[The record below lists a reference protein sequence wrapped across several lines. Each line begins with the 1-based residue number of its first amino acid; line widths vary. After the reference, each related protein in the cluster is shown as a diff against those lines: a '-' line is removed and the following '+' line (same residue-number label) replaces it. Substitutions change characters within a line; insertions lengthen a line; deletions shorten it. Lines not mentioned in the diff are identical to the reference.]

1 MINELGL
8 INNSS
13 GEAEAVDAALQAWSV
28 TQNSNSASERWW
40 DSGTTPGIGD
50 LQFPTKLTHEAYRWY
65 DRSTIPRDV
74 LSEDAVSER
83 EPMHPLDACL
93 LDFLDA

>member
-1 MINELGL
+1 M
-8 INNSS
+8 
-13 GEAEAVDAALQAWSV
+13 
-28 TQNSNSASERWW
+28 
-40 DSGTTPGIGD
+40 
-50 LQFPTKLTHEAYRWY
+50 KLTVGMTGQRFPR
-65 DRSTIPRDV
+65 DVLIPREV